1 MTPAPYPGCQQRLAC
16 ASLLGEE
23 FSSLR
28 LCREEG
34 VPGFSFRPTLPSPLL
49 LSICMFLLC

>member
-1 MTPAPYPGCQQRLAC
+1 MTPAPYPGCQQCLAC

-28 LCREEG
+28 LGWEEG
-34 VPGFSFRPTLPSPLL
+34 VPGFSFRPMLPSPWL
-49 LSICMFLLC
+49 LSIRMFLL